1 MDNNKKVL
9 IAVVL
14 IIIAALIFAFQYQRT
29 KEPPP
34 KRVTTEDIKAEIQ
47 RIQNNPNMPPQA
59 KTIAINQLLQHHPE
73 VAKEL
78 QSQQQVPAG
87 R

>member
-1 MDNNKKVL
+1 MGNNKKTL
-9 IAVVL
+9 IAVIL
-14 IIIAALIFAFQYQRT
+14 IILAVLIFAFQYQRT

-34 KRVTTEDIKAEIQ
+34 KKMTTEDIKAEIQ

-59 KTIAINQLLQHHPE
+59 KAIAINQLLLYHPE

-78 QSQQQVPAG
+78 QSQQQLPAG

>member
-1 MDNNKKVL
+1 MDSNKKTL

-14 IIIAALIFAFQYQRT
+14 IILAALIFAFQYQRT

-59 KTIAINQLLQHHPE
+59 KQIAINQLLQYHPE

-78 QSQQQVPAG
+78 QQQQG
-87 R
+87 K

>member
-14 IIIAALIFAFQYQRT
+14 IIIAVLIFAFQYQRS

-34 KRVTTEDIKAEIQ
+34 KKVTAEDIKAEIQ
-47 RIQNNPNMPPQA
+47 RIQNDPRMPPQA
-59 KTIAINQLLQHHPE
+59 KAIAINQLLQYHPE

-78 QSQQQVPAG
+78 QNQQQTPAG

>member
-9 IAVVL
+9 VAVVL
-14 IIIAALIFAFQYQRT
+14 LILAALIFAFQYQRT

-34 KRVTTEDIKAEIQ
+34 KRVTTEDIKAEIE
-47 RIQNNPNMPPQA
+47 RIQNNPHMPPQA
-59 KTIAINQLLQHHPE
+59 KAIAINQLLQYHPE
-73 VAKEL
+73 AAKEL
-78 QSQQQVPAG
+78 QGQGQQPAG

>member
-14 IIIAALIFAFQYQRT
+14 IIIAVLIFAFQYQRT

-34 KRVTTEDIKAEIQ
+34 KRMTTEDIKAEIQ

-59 KTIAINQLLQHHPE
+59 KAIAINQLLQYHPE

-78 QSQQQVPAG
+78 QSQQQAPAG